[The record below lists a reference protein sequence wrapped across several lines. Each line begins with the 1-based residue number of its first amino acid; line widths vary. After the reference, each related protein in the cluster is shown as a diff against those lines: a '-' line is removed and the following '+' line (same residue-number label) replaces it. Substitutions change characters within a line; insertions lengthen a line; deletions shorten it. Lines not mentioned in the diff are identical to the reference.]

1 MNPFRPP
8 ITSLRWGAVAV
19 GLVLAVTREG
29 PHASLLLGAATLVG
43 YAAWRTRRPL
53 PLTVATSRRPIA
65 VEALVH
71 VAVVVATGSWESPFA
86 LSLLTAVVAIGF
98 ARGYASALGVALVS
112 SALVAAPYHLT
123 TLADTGPALGLSAQ
137 WTVELL
143 LVAAIAGYARRF
155 SVEAAERHGRDLDR
169 LERLAQANALLH
181 SLHDVAQALP
191 ASLDLDEA
199 LDSVVARVRSFFELT
214 AVAVFLPDERD
225 QGWTVARQQ
234 GARLPYQLPPAAL
247 PRRVATAL
255 DPPLAARRADLTPAT
270 GDGVAASSRSGLYA
284 PLCARGEVVA
294 IVAVEHEE
302 PRRFS
307 ARDVEV
313 IDGFAE
319 GAALAID
326 NARRFAQLRRA
337 GADEERSR
345 IAGELHDRVGQSL
358 ACMAFEID
366 LLVRHRGDDELRSG
380 LEGLGRDLRAVI
392 GDIRDTLSDLRTD
405 VSEARGLEE
414 TVEALLARVN
424 ERRGTKAVF
433 HYGTCRR
440 LPLRAERVLWRVVVE
455 TVNQAVRQGDCSLEV
470 WWACDGANAQL
481 EIVVDVADWDGDWSE
496 ARWTRTLADQAA
508 GIGAVL
514 ELDVLDEGT
523 SRLRCSLAA

>member
-1 MNPFRPP
+1 MNPFQPP
-8 ITSLRWGAVAV
+8 ITSLRWGAAAV
-19 GLVLAVTREG
+19 GSALAVTRG
-29 PHASLLLGAATLVG
+29 GLDPSHLLGATALVG

-53 PLTVATSRRPIA
+53 ALTGAAARGEIAT
-65 VEALVH
+65 EGLVH
-71 VAVVVATGSWESPFA
+71 VAVVVATGSWDSPFA

-98 ARGYASALGVALVS
+98 ARGFAPALGVGLVS
-112 SALVAAPYHLT
+112 SALVTVPYHLT
-123 TLADTGPALGLSAQ
+123 TVAATGAALGLSAQ

-143 LVAAIAGYARRF
+143 LVAAIAGYARRL

-169 LERLAQANALLH
+169 LERLAEANTLLH

-199 LDSVVARVRSFFELT
+199 LDSVVARVRSFFEVT
-214 AVAVFLPDERD
+214 AVALLLVDEGE
-225 QGWTVARQQ
+225 GWTVVRQQ
-234 GARLPYQLPPAAL
+234 GVRLPYRLSPGALPP
-247 PRRVATAL
+247 RVADVL
-255 DPPLAARRADLTPAT
+255 EPPLRARRAEL
-270 GDGVAASSRSGLYA
+270 AAEGGGLAPGSRAGLYA

-302 PRRFS
+302 PRWFS
-307 ARDVEV
+307 ARDAQV

-337 GADEERSR
+337 SADEERAR

-366 LLVRHRGDDELRSG
+366 LLVRHRDDHQLRRG

-405 VSEARGLEE
+405 VSEARGFEE

-424 ERRGTKAVF
+424 ERRGAKAVF

-440 LPLRAERVLWRVVVE
+440 LPLASERVLWRVVAE
-455 TVNQAVRQGDCSLEV
+455 SVNQAVRRGECSIEV
-470 WWACDGANAQL
+470 WWACDGTSAQL
-481 EIVVDVADWDGDWSE
+481 EVVVDAAEADVGVPDTG
-496 ARWTRTLADQAA
+496 WTRALADQAA

-514 ELDVLDEGT
+514 EVDSPADGT
-523 SRLRCSLAA
+523 SRIRCSVVA

>member
-19 GLVLAVTREG
+19 GLVLAVTRGELD
-29 PHASLLLGAATLVG
+29 ATLLVGAATLVG
-43 YAAWRTRRPL
+43 FAAWRTRRPL
-53 PLTVATSRRPIA
+53 ALSVRAARGPIA
-65 VEALVH
+65 TEALVH
-71 VAVVVATGSWESPFA
+71 VAVVAATGSWESPFA
-86 LSLLTAVVAIGF
+86 ISLLTAVVAIGF
-98 ARGYASALGVALVS
+98 ARGYAAALGVGAVS
-112 SALVAAPYHLT
+112 AGLVAAPYVATASEARH
-123 TLADTGPALGLSAQ
+123 ALGLSAQ

-169 LERLAQANALLH
+169 LERLAEANTLLH

-191 ASLDLDEA
+191 ASLDVDEA
-199 LDSVVARVRSFFELT
+199 LDSVVARLRSFFELT
-214 AVAVFLPDERD
+214 AVAVFLRDERD
-225 QGWTVARQQ
+225 GGWTVARQQ
-234 GARLPYQLPPAAL
+234 GTRLPTQLPAAAL
-247 PRRVATAL
+247 PSCVAASL
-255 DPPLAARRADLTPAT
+255 DPPLRARRTEINLARGGGIAP
-270 GDGVAASSRSGLYA
+270 GSRSGLYA

-294 IVAVEHEE
+294 LVAVEHEE

-307 ARDVEV
+307 PRDAQV

-326 NARRFAQLRRA
+326 NARRFARLRRA
-337 GADEERSR
+337 SADEERSR

-366 LLVRHRGDDELRSG
+366 LLVRRCGDVELQHG
-380 LEGLGRDLRAVI
+380 LQGLGRDLRAVI
-392 GDIRDTLSDLRTD
+392 ADIRDTLSDLRTD
-405 VSEARGLEE
+405 VSEARSFEE
-414 TVEALLARVN
+414 TVETLLARVN

-440 LPLRAERVLWRVVVE
+440 LPLASERVLWRIVAE
-455 TVNQAVRQGDCSLEV
+455 AVNQALRQGECSIEV
-470 WWACDGANAQL
+470 WWACDGTTAQL
-481 EIVVDVADWDGDWSE
+481 EVVVDLAEPGEDWSR
-496 ARWTRTLADQAA
+496 AGWTRTLADQAA
-508 GIGAVL
+508 GIGAVV
-514 ELDVLDEGT
+514 DVDVPVEGT

>member
-1 MNPFRPP
+1 MNPFQPP

-19 GLVLAVTREG
+19 GLALAVTRG
-29 PHASLLLGAATLVG
+29 GLDATHLLGAAALVG

-53 PLTVATSRRPIA
+53 ALTGAAARGAIA
-65 VEALVH
+65 IEGLVH
-71 VAVVVATGSWESPFA
+71 VAVVVATGSWDSPFA

-98 ARGYASALGVALVS
+98 ARGFVPALGVGLVS
-112 SALVAAPYHLT
+112 SALVTAPYHLT
-123 TLADTGPALGLSAQ
+123 TAAATGAALGLSAQ

-143 LVAAIAGYARRF
+143 LVAAIAGYARRL

-169 LERLAQANALLH
+169 LERLTEANTLLH

-199 LDSVVARVRSFFELT
+199 LDSVVARVRSFFEVT
-214 AVAVFLPDERD
+214 AVALLLPDEGGG
-225 QGWTVARQQ
+225 GWTVARQQ
-234 GARLPYQLPPAAL
+234 GVRLPYQLSPRAL
-247 PRRVATAL
+247 APGVADAL
-255 DPPLAARRADLTPAT
+255 EPPLRARRAEL
-270 GDGVAASSRSGLYA
+270 AAEGGGLAPGSRSGLYA

-302 PRRFS
+302 PRWFS
-307 ARDVEV
+307 TRDAQV

-326 NARRFAQLRRA
+326 NARRFARLRRA
-337 GADEERSR
+337 SADEERAR

-366 LLVRHRGDDELRSG
+366 LLVRHRSDDQLRSG

-405 VSEARGLEE
+405 VSEARGFEE

-440 LPLRAERVLWRVVVE
+440 LPLASERVLWRVVAE
-455 TVNQAVRQGDCSLEV
+455 SVNQAVRRGECSIEV
-470 WWACDGANAQL
+470 WWACDGTNAQL
-481 EIVVDVADWDGDWSE
+481 EVVVDATGADDEMPDTG
-496 ARWTRTLADQAA
+496 WTRPLADQAA

-514 ELDVLDEGT
+514 EVDSPADGT
-523 SRLRCSLAA
+523 SRIRCTVAA